1 MRPPVF
7 QLQNLTFSVPGRVLL
22 HDISLEFKPDKVY
35 GLIGHNGSGKSTLL
49 KLLTRQN
56 QPTSGNLLL
65 DNQNI
70 AAYSAHNYAKHV
82 AYLPQHLPRCHRT
95 DRRRTHQYGAL
106 CLERPARAQQQ
117 GGQTSGCRSFRTHAH
132 GKIRRPDCRH
142 LVRRR
147 TLAHLACNVL
157 GAAKPLSTA

>member
-1 MRPPVF
+1 MLTAKH
-7 QLQNLTFSVPGRVLL
+7 LQYAYTEAGHLQVVLQDINLQVTQGERVALVG
-22 HDISLEFKPDKVY
+22 SS
-35 GLIGHNGSGKSTLL
+35 GSGKSTLL

-95 DRRRTHQYGAL
+95 DRRRTHQYGTL

-117 GGQTSGCRSFRTHAH
+117 GGQTSGCRSFRTHTH